1 MHIGEWIYKMYIAKL
16 NAMQQAGCRLPNTDI
31 PSCNIMLLIS
41 WLINIINLKRSY
53 FANYD
58 RKMIFLI
65 L

>member
-1 MHIGEWIYKMYIAKL
+1 MYIAIL
-16 NAMQQAGCRLPNTDI
+16 YAMHTVQGYRLPNTDNQ
-31 PSCNIMLLIS
+31 SCNIMLLIS
-41 WLINIINLKRSY
+41 WLINIINPKRIY